1 MRPWW
6 PLSEERVM
14 FGVAASRFRRIGLAA
29 IAGLNLAA
37 ALSAAPARA
46 ELDLSIAIPGVTY
59 YTPPPAFAYDSSHW
73 YQPVMGGVYLGFGNY
88 HHHYW

>member
-1 MRPWW
+1 MKI
-6 PLSEERVM
+6 LITGGGG
-14 FGVAASRFRRIGLAA
+14 FIGK
-29 IAGLNLAA
+29 NLAEQY
-37 ALSAAPARA
+37 SGRFEVMAPARA

>member
-1 MRPWW
+1 M
-6 PLSEERVM
+6 L
-14 FGVAASRFRRIGLAA
+14 GVAASRFRRIGVAA
-29 IAGLNLAA
+29 IAGLSLAA
-37 ALSAAPARA
+37 ALSAAPAQA

-59 YTPPPAFAYDSSHW
+59 YTPPPAFAYSSHW